1 MSKQELTVEQMIE
14 KFNVSQAQI
23 QKKQE
28 DLEKAIEAKSD
39 ALVLKQ
45 LQDDIKELSKDRM
58 AMTDILIKQG
68 AMLEKLQKP
77 TKQVE
82 GNFSSIVEKS
92 LTDNKDKIKALKE
105 GKIKKFEINIDLKT
119 VNDSNISNSTA
130 GLRVPG
136 IGELP
141 YRRAV
146 MEPLFQSGSF
156 GADSGGNVRY
166 VDQNSITDN
175 SDWIANCSAIPESD
189 IDWIER
195 NLEAKK
201 VGHHIPVC
209 VDTMENYSFVESE
222 VRTVLMRL
230 LDHKIDEALLL
241 GDGTGNNV
249 SGVDS
254 FAPDWAAGSF
264 ALAVDTPNVY
274 DVISTGVT
282 QISVAGQDNF
292 FVPNVT
298 VMNELDIEKMRL
310 TKDANGNTLINP
322 FHDFNSQTIRGTRIV
337 SSPIVPANQLYIG
350 DFSYG
355 TVYTLRGITLE
366 FTDSHAENFLSDI
379 IVIKATARKQL
390 LVRNVHTGAFLHVPS
405 ISQAITD
412 LTKP

>member
-1 MSKQELTVEQMIE
+1 
-14 KFNVSQAQI
+14 
-23 QKKQE
+23 
-28 DLEKAIEAKSD
+28 
-39 ALVLKQ
+39 
-45 LQDDIKELSKDRM
+45 
-58 AMTDILIKQG
+58 
-68 AMLEKLQKP
+68 
-77 TKQVE
+77 
-82 GNFSSIVEKS
+82 
-92 LTDNKDKIKALKE
+92 
-105 GKIKKFEINIDLKT
+105 
-119 VNDSNISNSTA
+119 
-130 GLRVPG
+130 
-136 IGELP
+136 
-141 YRRAV
+141 
-146 MEPLFQSGSF
+146 
-156 GADSGGNVRY
+156 
-166 VDQNSITDN
+166 
-175 SDWIANCSAIPESD
+175 
-189 IDWIER
+189 
-195 NLEAKK
+195 
-201 VGHHIPVC
+201 
-209 VDTMENYSFVESE
+209 MENYSFVESE